1 MPKIIA
7 KIFVPLIVTGLL
19 IGGLLP
25 VFPALAQEETVL
37 DKKCVACHEV
47 DVILEHHRTASEW
60 EEIVTRMGEH
70 AEGELSK
77 VDQLIVLN
85 YLKQHLVVKVVE

>member
-37 DKKCVACHEV
+37 DKKCAACHEV
-47 DVILEHHRTASEW
+47 DIILKHHRSVPEW
-60 EEIVTRMGEH
+60 QKIVTRMADH

-85 YLKQHLVVKVVE
+85 YLKQHLAVKVVE